1 MKITAG
7 EAELVLAPEMGGS
20 VVSWT
25 VSGRPLFRPADPA
38 ATGARMQSCYPL
50 VPFSNRVAGG
60 RFSFAGRDY
69 TLPILL
75 GTWAIHGAGW
85 CLPWSVDGHTMRL
98 DYPGGEL
105 WPFAFEAEQHFDLR
119 PDRLIVTMRITSRHD
134 APAPAAIGLHPF
146 FPRGAD
152 TRLELPVS
160 GVWLSD
166 ANKIPE
172 RLAELPAEWDFRAEH
187 ALGDVDVDHCFTG
200 WDGRYA
206 ITWPD
211 RHERLVVTAGAPF
224 GHIVFYVPRGQNFFA
239 VEPVS
244 NMNDGLNHM
253 TTGDDHGMRILAP
266 GETLEGRISMVI
278 EPMAAAE

>member
-1 MKITAG
+1 M
-7 EAELVLAPEMGGS
+7 
-20 VVSWT
+20 
-25 VSGRPLFRPADPA
+25 
-38 ATGARMQSCYPL
+38 
-50 VPFSNRVAGG
+50 
-60 RFSFAGRDY
+60 
-69 TLPILL
+69 LL
-75 GTWAIHGAGW
+75 DH
-85 CLPWSVDGHTMRL
+85 
-98 DYPGGEL
+98 PGGEL
-105 WPFAFEAEQHFDLR
+105 WPFAFEAEQHFDLQ

-152 TRLELPVS
+152 TRLELPVC

-172 RLAELPAEWDFRAEH
+172 RLAELPAEWDFRTDR
-187 ALGDVDVDHCFTG
+187 ALGEVDVDHCFAG

-211 RHERLVVTAGAPF
+211 RRERLVVTAGAPF

-253 TTGDDHGMRILAP
+253 DTGDDHGMRILAP
-266 GETLEGRISMVI
+266 GETLEGRISMVV
-278 EPMAAAE
+278 EPMA